1 MKLLTFALLCG
12 SFAWGQEVLPVQGNV
27 SMIVGPGGN
36 ITVQVGKEGMVVV
49 DTQTAAAAPQVM
61 AAIRKLGTTPDT
73 PIVWVINTSLDADH
87 ISGNEALLKLGGS
100 NEASLRARVIAH
112 ENVLNRLVAP
122 DVAQARVADAASIND
137 TYFRSPKDFLFNGEA
152 VMVYHMPN
160 AHTDGDSIVLFR
172 KSDVLSVGDIF
183 TPDRYPVIDLANG
196 GSVQGLIDALN
207 RILEMAVAGKYQE
220 GGTFVIP
227 GHGRLCDEADVVEFR
242 DMVTIIR
249 DRVQDMIKKGMTL
262 EQAKTA
268 RPTRDY
274 DGLYGNNT
282 AWTPD
287 MFVESVYRSLTK
299 NNPQGAGPKSPAVS
313 KTAPAKKK

>member
-1 MKLLTFALLCG
+1 MNIRKLAAAVMVWG
-12 SFAWGQEVLPVQGNV
+12 SYACAQEVHVFPVQGQV

-36 ITVQVGKEGMVVV
+36 TTVQAGKEGIVVV

-61 AAIRKLGTTPDT
+61 EAIRKISDA
-73 PIVWVINTSLDADH
+73 PIIWMINTSLEADH
-87 ISGNEALLKLGGS
+87 MGGNEALIRLGGS
-100 NEASLRARVIAH
+100 TDASERARVITH

-122 DVAQARVADAASIND
+122 GAPQSRVADAASIND

-152 VMVYHMPN
+152 VMVYHMPA

-172 KSDVLSVGDIF
+172 RSDVISSGDLF

-196 GSVQGLIDALN
+196 GSVQGLLDGLN
-207 RILEMAVAGKYQE
+207 KILEMAVAGKYQE

-249 DRVQDMIKKGMTL
+249 DRIEDMRKKGMTL
-262 EQAKTA
+262 EQVKTA
-268 RPTRDY
+268 KPSRDY
-274 DGLYGNNT
+274 DTQYSGS
-282 AWTPD
+282 PD
-287 MFVESVYRSLTK
+287 VFVESIYKSVGTK
-299 NNPQGAGPKSPAVS
+299 KP
-313 KTAPAKKK
+313 

>member
-1 MKLLTFALLCG
+1 MKLITFALLCG
-12 SFAWGQEVLPVQGNV
+12 SFTWGQEVHVFPVQGDV
-27 SMIVGPGGN
+27 SMLVGPGGN
-36 ITVQVGKEGMVVV
+36 ITVQAGKEGLVVV

-61 AAIRKLGTTPDT
+61 ATLRTISAA
-73 PIVWVINTSLDADH
+73 PIIWVINTSLDADH
-87 ISGNEALLKLGGS
+87 IGGNEALLKLGGS

-112 ENVLNRLVAP
+112 ENILNRLVAAP
-122 DVAQARVADAASIND
+122 SRVADAASIND

-160 AHTDGDSIVLFR
+160 AHTDGDSVVLFR

-262 EQAKTA
+262 DQVKAG
-268 RPTRDY
+268 RPSRDY
-274 DGLYGNNT
+274 DTQYSGS
-282 AWTPD
+282 PD
-287 MFVESVYRSLTK
+287 VFVESIYRSLAARR
-299 NNPQGAGPKSPAVS
+299 P
-313 KTAPAKKK
+313 

>member
-160 AHTDGDSIVLFR
+160 AHTNGDSIVLFR

-262 EQAKTA
+262 EQVKAGK
-268 RPTRDY
+268 PSRDY
-274 DGLYGNNT
+274 DTQYSGS
-282 AWTPD
+282 PD
-287 MFVESVYRSLTK
+287 GFVESIYRSLATRK
-299 NNPQGAGPKSPAVS
+299 P
-313 KTAPAKKK
+313 

>member
-1 MKLLTFALLCG
+1 VF
-12 SFAWGQEVLPVQGNV
+12 PVQGNV

-36 ITVQVGKEGMVVV
+36 TTVQIGKEGIVVV
-49 DTQTAAAAPQVM
+49 DTQTAAVAPQVM
-61 AAIRKLGTTPDT
+61 AAIRTLSDR
-73 PIVWVINTSLDADH
+73 PIIWVINTSVDADH
-87 ISGNEALLKLGGS
+87 MGGNEALIRLGGS
-100 NEASLRARVIAH
+100 ADASERARVVTH
-112 ENVLNRLVAP
+112 ENVLNRLVSP
-122 DVAQARVADAASIND
+122 SSPQSRVADAASIND

-152 VMVYHMPN
+152 VMVYHTPA

-172 KSDVLSVGDIF
+172 RSDVLSVGDLF

-196 GSVQGLIDALN
+196 GSVQGLLDGLN

-262 EQAKTA
+262 DQVKAGK
-268 RPTRDY
+268 PSRDY
-274 DGLYGNNT
+274 DTQYKGS
-282 AWTPD
+282 PD
-287 MFVESVYRSLTK
+287 VFVEAIYKSLTARK
-299 NNPQGAGPKSPAVS
+299 
-313 KTAPAKKK
+313 AP

>member
-1 MKLLTFALLCG
+1 VF
-12 SFAWGQEVLPVQGNV
+12 PVQGNV

-36 ITVQVGKEGMVVV
+36 TTVQIGKEGIVVV
-49 DTQTAAAAPQVM
+49 DTQTAAVAPQVM
-61 AAIRKLGTTPDT
+61 AAIRTLSDR
-73 PIVWVINTSLDADH
+73 PIIWVINTSVDADH
-87 ISGNEALLKLGGS
+87 MGGNEALIRLGGS
-100 NEASLRARVIAH
+100 ADASERARVVTH
-112 ENVLNRLVAP
+112 ENVLNRLVSP
-122 DVAQARVADAASIND
+122 STPQSRVADAASIND

-152 VMVYHMPN
+152 VMVYHTPA

-172 KSDVLSVGDIF
+172 RSDVLSVGDLF

-196 GSVQGLIDALN
+196 GSVQGLLDGLN

-262 EQAKTA
+262 DQVKAGK
-268 RPTRDY
+268 PSRDY
-274 DGLYGNNT
+274 DTQYKGS
-282 AWTPD
+282 PD
-287 MFVESVYRSLTK
+287 VFVEAIYKGLTARK
-299 NNPQGAGPKSPAVS
+299 
-313 KTAPAKKK
+313 AP

>member
-1 MKLLTFALLCG
+1 VF
-12 SFAWGQEVLPVQGNV
+12 PVQGDV
-27 SMIVGPGGN
+27 SMLVGPGGN
-36 ITVQVGKEGMVVV
+36 ITVQAGKEGMVVV

-61 AAIRKLGTTPDT
+61 AAIRKLSDM
-73 PIVWVINTSLDADH
+73 PIIWVINTSLDADH
-87 ISGNEALLKLGGS
+87 IGGNEALLRLGGS
-100 NEASLRARVIAH
+100 NEASLRARVVAH

-122 DVAQARVADAASIND
+122 AVAQARVSDAASIND

-152 VMVYHMPN
+152 VMVYHMPA

-196 GSVQGLIDALN
+196 GSVQGLLDALN
-207 RILEMAVAGKYQE
+207 KILEMAVAGKYQE

-249 DRVQDMIKKGMTL
+249 DRVQDMIKRGMTL
-262 EQAKTA
+262 EQVKAGK
-268 RPTRDY
+268 PSRDY
-274 DGLYGNNT
+274 DTQYSGS
-282 AWTPD
+282 PD
-287 MFVESVYRSLTK
+287 VFVESIYKSLTARK
-299 NNPQGAGPKSPAVS
+299 P
-313 KTAPAKKK
+313 

>member
-1 MKLLTFALLCG
+1 MKLLTFALVCG
-12 SFAWGQEVLPVQGNV
+12 NFAWGQEVLPVQGNV

-36 ITVQVGKEGMVVV
+36 ITVQVGKEGLVVV

-61 AAIRKLGTTPDT
+61 AAIRKLSDT
-73 PIVWVINTSLDADH
+73 PIIWVINTSLDADH
-87 ISGNEALLKLGGS
+87 IGGNEALLKLGGS

-112 ENVLNRLVAP
+112 ENVLNRLIAAP
-122 DVAQARVADAASIND
+122 SRVADAASIND

-262 EQAKTA
+262 DQVKAGK
-268 RPTRDY
+268 PSRDY
-274 DGLYGNNT
+274 DTQYSGS
-282 AWTPD
+282 PD
-287 MFVESVYRSLTK
+287 VFVESIYRSLATRK
-299 NNPQGAGPKSPAVS
+299 P
-313 KTAPAKKK
+313 

>member
-1 MKLLTFALLCG
+1 MKLLIFALLCG
-12 SFAWGQEVLPVQGNV
+12 SFAWGQEIFPVQGNV

-61 AAIRKLGTTPDT
+61 AAIRKLSDT
-73 PIVWVINTSLDADH
+73 PIIWVINTSLDADH
-87 ISGNEALLKLGGS
+87 IGGNEALLRLGGS
-100 NEASLRARVIAH
+100 NEASLRARVVAN
-112 ENVLNRLVAP
+112 ENVLNRLVSAP
-122 DVAQARVADAASIND
+122 SRVGDAASIND

-249 DRVQDMIKKGMTL
+249 DRVQDMFKKGMTL
-262 EQAKTA
+262 DQVKAGK
-268 RPTRDY
+268 PSRDY
-274 DGLYGNNT
+274 DTQYSGS
-282 AWTPD
+282 PD
-287 MFVESVYRSLTK
+287 VFVESIYRSLATRK
-299 NNPQGAGPKSPAVS
+299 P
-313 KTAPAKKK
+313 

>member
-1 MKLLTFALLCG
+1 MRLLTFAILLCG
-12 SFAWGQEVLPVQGNV
+12 NVWAQEVHVLPVQGNV

-36 ITVQVGKEGMVVV
+36 TTVQAGKEGIVVV

-61 AAIRKLGTTPDT
+61 AAIRTLSDR
-73 PIVWVINTSLDADH
+73 PIIWVINTSVDADH
-87 ISGNEALLKLGGS
+87 MGGNEGLIRLGGS
-100 NEASLRARVIAH
+100 TDASERARVVAH

-122 DVAQARVADAASIND
+122 GAPKDRVGDAASVND
-137 TYFRSPKDFLFNGEA
+137 TYFRSPKDFLFNGEP
-152 VMVYHMPN
+152 VMVYHTPA

-172 KSDVLSVGDIF
+172 RSDVLSVGDLF

-196 GSVQGLIDALN
+196 GSVQGLLDGLN
-207 RILEMAVAGKYQE
+207 KILEMAVAGKYQE

-262 EQAKTA
+262 EQVKAGK
-268 RPTRDY
+268 PSRDY
-274 DGLYGNNT
+274 DTQYKGS
-282 AWTPD
+282 PD
-287 MFVESVYRSLTK
+287 AFVEAIYKSLAARK
-299 NNPQGAGPKSPAVS
+299 P
-313 KTAPAKKK
+313 

>member
-1 MKLLTFALLCG
+1 MKLITFALLCG
-12 SFAWGQEVLPVQGNV
+12 SFTWGQEVHVFPVQGDV
-27 SMIVGPGGN
+27 SMLVGPGGN
-36 ITVQVGKEGMVVV
+36 ITVQAGKEGLVVV

-61 AAIRKLGTTPDT
+61 ATLRTISAASI
-73 PIVWVINTSLDADH
+73 IWVINTSLDADH
-87 ISGNEALLKLGGS
+87 IGGNEALLKLGGS

-112 ENVLNRLVAP
+112 ENILNRLIAAP
-122 DVAQARVADAASIND
+122 SRVADAASIND

-249 DRVQDMIKKGMTL
+249 DRVQDMIKQGMTL
-262 EQAKTA
+262 EQVKAGK
-268 RPTRDY
+268 PSRDY
-274 DGLYGNNT
+274 DTQYRGS
-282 AWTPD
+282 PD
-287 MFVESVYRSLTK
+287 VFVESIYRSLAARK
-299 NNPQGAGPKSPAVS
+299 P
-313 KTAPAKKK
+313 

>member
-1 MKLLTFALLCG
+1 MRSVTFAILYASC
-12 SFAWGQEVLPVQGNV
+12 AWGQEVHVFPVQGNV

-36 ITVQVGKEGMVVV
+36 TTVQAGKEGIVVV

-61 AAIRKLGTTPDT
+61 ATLRTISAA
-73 PIVWVINTSLDADH
+73 PIVWVINTSVDADH
-87 ISGNEALLKLGGS
+87 MGGNEALIRLGGS
-100 NEASLRARVIAH
+100 ADASERARVVTH
-112 ENVLNRLVAP
+112 ENVLDRLVKLG
-122 DVAQARVADAASIND
+122 QARVADAASIND

-152 VMVYHMPN
+152 VMVYHTPA

-172 KSDVLSVGDIF
+172 RSDVLSVGDLF

-196 GSVQGLIDALN
+196 GSVQGLLDGLN
-207 RILEMAVAGKYQE
+207 KILEMAVAGKYQE

-262 EQAKTA
+262 EQVKAGK
-268 RPTRDY
+268 PSRDY
-274 DGLYGNNT
+274 DTQYKGS
-282 AWTPD
+282 PD
-287 MFVESVYRSLTK
+287 VFVEAIYKSL
-299 NNPQGAGPKSPAVS
+299 SPRE
-313 KTAPAKKK
+313 P

>member
-1 MKLLTFALLCG
+1 MKLITFALLCG
-12 SFAWGQEVLPVQGNV
+12 SFTWGQEVHVFPVQGDV
-27 SMIVGPGGN
+27 SMLVGPGGN
-36 ITVQVGKEGMVVV
+36 ITVQAGKEGLVVV

-61 AAIRKLGTTPDT
+61 ATLRTISAASI
-73 PIVWVINTSLDADH
+73 IWVINTSLDADH
-87 ISGNEALLKLGGS
+87 IGGNEALLKLGGS

-112 ENVLNRLVAP
+112 ENILNRLIAAP
-122 DVAQARVADAASIND
+122 SRVADAASIND

-160 AHTDGDSIVLFR
+160 AHTDGDSVVLFR

-249 DRVQDMIKKGMTL
+249 DRVQDMIKQGMTL
-262 EQAKTA
+262 EQVKAGK
-268 RPTRDY
+268 PSRDY
-274 DGLYGNNT
+274 DTQYRGS
-282 AWTPD
+282 PD
-287 MFVESVYRSLTK
+287 VFVESIYRSLATRK
-299 NNPQGAGPKSPAVS
+299 P
-313 KTAPAKKK
+313 

>member
-1 MKLLTFALLCG
+1 MRLLAFAILLSG
-12 SFAWGQEVLPVQGNV
+12 IVWAQEVHVFPVQGNV

-36 ITVQVGKEGMVVV
+36 TTVQVGKEGIVVV

-61 AAIRKLGTTPDT
+61 AALRTISAA
-73 PIVWVINTSLDADH
+73 PIVWVINTSVDADH
-87 ISGNEALLKLGGS
+87 MGGNEALIRLGGS
-100 NEASLRARVIAH
+100 TDASERARVVTH

-122 DVAQARVADAASIND
+122 GVAQARLADAASIND
-137 TYFRSPKDFLFNGEA
+137 TYFRSPKDFLFNGEP
-152 VMVYHMPN
+152 VMVYHMPA

-172 KSDVLSVGDIF
+172 RSDVLSVGDLF

-196 GSVQGLIDALN
+196 GSVQGLLDALN
-207 RILEMAVAGKYQE
+207 KILEMAVAGKYQE

-262 EQAKTA
+262 DQVKAGK
-268 RPTRDY
+268 PSRDY
-274 DGLYGNNT
+274 DTQYKGS
-282 AWTPD
+282 PD
-287 MFVESVYRSLTK
+287 VFVEAIYRSLSARK
-299 NNPQGAGPKSPAVS
+299 Q
-313 KTAPAKKK
+313 